1 MNPVVLATLGTMATT
16 GRVLGL
22 ILFSIVSGWL
32 LAYASVKSKPFENIY
47 IPLIEVLESV
57 PVFSFFPIVLLFF
70 VTDIGGPL
78 GVELAADFLVFT
90 AVVWNIWMGA
100 YQAFKTVPNE
110 MLEVAEN
117 YKMGLLARLKNVYI
131 PFSIPRIATNL
142 LPSFSDGMFYI
153 TVSEVFSVGVHIYQ
167 TFGIGAVITD
177 FMNEGNYNLVG
188 LSLLVLGI
196 FTTGIVLL
204 LREYSNYAVAKYGL
218 DSNLP
223 VSRRGRIHFGNSARL
238 INTLS
243 SAKRLSIYTNK
254 IPYRSVKEKEDEYY
268 MEEKGRKWLNYV
280 GAMIGLVL
288 LLAIV
293 YGAFSVITSVSG
305 STWSYLLS
313 QVPSILVG
321 LGYDYLRV
329 TFITVLAFLLS
340 ITLGYYLAIHNT
352 LDRIFIPLIQAF
364 SAFPAP
370 AYFPFLFGFLYGYTN
385 VFGPFKDE
393 FFIILLG
400 FISTFYYVFFS
411 FWMGV
416 KALPSE
422 YWEVMQ
428 NYNMGYWT
436 KMRKIILPG
445 TMPYLVAGI
454 SSTVNSAWGGL
465 AIGEYWP
472 QIYNNYNLIAT
483 HGVMAIID
491 NATAT
496 GNLALGS
503 WASFIFAVVV
513 VIYAL
518 LFTRNLM
525 EIARKKYIAEEGI
538 YAA

>member
-1 MNPVVLATLGTMATT
+1 MNPMVLATLGSMATI

-32 LAYASVKSKPFENIY
+32 LAYASVKSRSFENIY

-70 VTDIGGPL
+70 VIDIGGPL

-100 YQAFKTVPNE
+100 YQAFKTVPSE

-117 YKMGLLARLKNVYI
+117 YKMGLIARLKNVYI

-153 TVSEVFSVGVHIYQ
+153 TVSEVFSIGVHTYQ

-177 FMNEGNYNLVG
+177 FMNEGNYYLVG
-188 LSLLVLGI
+188 TSLLILGI
-196 FTTGIVLL
+196 FTTVIVFL

-223 VSRRGRIHFGNSARL
+223 VSRRGRIRFGNSARL

-243 SAKRLSIYTNK
+243 NAKRLSIYANK
-254 IPYRSVKEKEDEYY
+254 IPYRSVKDDDEYY
-268 MEEKGRKWLNYV
+268 KEDKGRKWLSYV
-280 GAMIGLVL
+280 GAVIGFAL
-288 LLAIV
+288 LSVII
-293 YGAFSVITSVSG
+293 YDAFSIITSVSA
-305 STWSYLLS
+305 STWSYLFS

-340 ITLGYYLAIHNT
+340 ITAGYYLAIRNT

-370 AYFPFLFGFLYGYTN
+370 AYFPFLFGFLYGYMS
-385 VFGPFKDE
+385 VLGPFKDE

-428 NYNMGYWT
+428 NYNMSYWT

-472 QIYNNYNLIAT
+472 KIYNNYNLVAT
-483 HGVMAIID
+483 HGIMAIID

-496 GNLALGS
+496 GNLALAS
-503 WASFIFAVVV
+503 WASFIFGIIVVV
-513 VIYAL
+513 YSL

-525 EIARKKYIAEEGI
+525 ELARKKYIAEEGI